1 MSLTTYDGLKLSV
14 ADWLNREDLSSVIP
28 DFIELAENRIFH
40 ELRAPINEK
49 TVDLTLGSDGYV
61 TIPND
66 YLEVKDLF
74 WNYAPLSRISLTEL
88 HSYIPRSGQAPEF
101 FAREQSKFLVFPNPT
116 QVSGDTLRMIYYFTP
131 DHLSSTVT
139 TNSIFQTAPELY
151 LYGTLAEAANYLGS
165 DGSRWE
171 GAYQSSMGRAL
182 QHAKTSEYSGATT
195 QVQSGY

>member
-28 DFIELAENRIFH
+28 DLIELAENRIFH

-49 TVDLTLGSDGYV
+49 TADLTLGADGYT

-74 WNYAPLSRISLTEL
+74 WNYTPLTRISLTAL
-88 HSYIPRSGQAPEF
+88 HSYIARSGQPPEF
-101 FAREQSKFLVFPNPT
+101 FAREQSKFLVFPVPT
-116 QVSGDTLRMIYYFTP
+116 VQAADTLRMIYYFTP
-131 DHLSSTVT
+131 EHLSSTVT

-151 LYGTLAEAANYLGS
+151 LYGTLVEAANYLGS

-171 GAYQSSMGRAL
+171 GAYQSAMGRTL
-182 QHAKTSEYSGATT
+182 QHAKTSEYAGATT

>member
-1 MSLTTYDGLKLSV
+1 MSLSTYDGLKVSV
-14 ADWLNREDLSSVIP
+14 ADWLNREDLTNVIP

-49 TVDLTLGSDGYV
+49 TADLTLGSDGYA
-61 TIPND
+61 TIPSD

-74 WNYAPLSRISLTEL
+74 WNYNPLSRVSLTQI
-88 HSYIPRSGQAPEF
+88 HSYVERSGVAPEVY
-101 FAREQSKFLVFPNPT
+101 AREQSKLLVYPNPT
-116 QVSGDTLRMIYYFTP
+116 QVAGDTLRIIYYFTP
-131 DHLSSTVT
+131 DNLSATSS

-151 LYGTLAEAANYLGS
+151 LYGTLVEAANYLGS

-171 GAYQSSMGRAL
+171 GAYQMAMGRAL
-182 QHAKTSEYSGATT
+182 QHAKTSEYSGATS